1 LYNEKDRNI
10 KWGIIIM
17 STLFQSNTIV
27 EGTELL
33 ALLTSINNKEKTWED
48 VDKEVVLDAMIL
60 HIGSPNSDLREM
72 VYRLFFMSILHGQL
86 DTQTIRKL
94 LDYSVEHLLFKG
106 IGESGTDS
114 VFTRAFTTILIAVI
128 INKDSEVDFL
138 PKETLA
144 EVENQIKK
152 YIELE
157 QDVRGY
163 VPVKGWAH
171 SIAHVADTCDELIK
185 SEKIN
190 QVEYFSIIEV
200 LLKKYCTTPTGFL
213 HGEDD
218 RVVTA
223 VLAMLKKEVGLE
235 ELNLFVE
242 GIPGL
247 LKSQKEEM
255 SSEQYWFVMANCKS
269 LLKSLFIGVSDD
281 PLCDSLQQTIRKS
294 LSQI

>member
-1 LYNEKDRNI
+1 
-10 KWGIIIM
+10 M
-17 STLFQSNTIV
+17 TTLFQSNTIV

-48 VDKEVVLDAMIL
+48 VDQEVVLDAMIL

-72 VYRLFFMSILHGQL
+72 VYRSFYMSIIHDQL
-86 DTQTIRKL
+86 DYETVKKL
-94 LDYSVEHLLFKG
+94 LDYSLKHLLFKG

-128 INKDSEVDFL
+128 IHKDIEVDFL
-138 PKETLA
+138 PKETLI
-144 EVENQIKK
+144 EVKNEIKK

-157 QDVRGY
+157 RDVRGY

-185 SEKIN
+185 SEKIAE
-190 QVEYFSIIEV
+190 VEYFSIVEV
-200 LLKKYCTTPTGFL
+200 LLKKYCRTPTGFL
-213 HGEDD
+213 HGEDE

-235 ELNLFVE
+235 ELKQFVE
-242 GIPGL
+242 GIPSL
-247 LKSQKEEM
+247 LKSQKEEL
-255 SSEQYWFVMANCKS
+255 SSEKYWFVMANCKS
-269 LLKSLFIGVSDD
+269 LLKSLFVEVSDD
-281 PLCDSLQQTIRKS
+281 LLCVSLQQTIRKS

>member
-1 LYNEKDRNI
+1 
-10 KWGIIIM
+10 M

-27 EGTELL
+27 KGTELL

-48 VDKEVVLDAMIL
+48 VNLEVVLDAMVL

-72 VYRLFFMSILHGQL
+72 VYRSFYMSIIHDQL
-86 DTQTIRKL
+86 DYETLKKL
-94 LDYSVEHLLFKG
+94 LDYSLKHLLFKG

-128 INKDSEVDFL
+128 INKDIEVNFL
-138 PKETLA
+138 PKETFD
-144 EVENQIKK
+144 EVKNEIKK

-171 SIAHVADTCDELIK
+171 SIAHVADTCEELIK
-185 SEKIN
+185 SEKMDE
-190 QVEYFSIIEV
+190 VEYFSIIEV
-200 LLKKYCTTPTGFL
+200 LLKTYCTSPTGFL

-223 VLAMLKKEVGLE
+223 VLAMLKKKVGLE
-235 ELNLFVE
+235 ELKQFVK
-242 GIPGL
+242 GIPDL
-247 LKSQKEEM
+247 LKSQKEEL
-255 SSEQYWFVMANCKS
+255 SSEKYWFVMANCVS

-281 PLCDSLQQTIRKS
+281 PLCDSLQQTIRTS

>member
-1 LYNEKDRNI
+1 
-10 KWGIIIM
+10 M

-27 EGTELL
+27 KGTELL

-48 VDKEVVLDAMIL
+48 VNLEVVLDAMVL

-72 VYRLFFMSILHGQL
+72 VYRSFYMSIIHDQL
-86 DTQTIRKL
+86 DYETLKKL
-94 LDYSVEHLLFKG
+94 LDYSLKHLLFKG

-128 INKDSEVDFL
+128 INKDIDVDFL

-144 EVENQIKK
+144 EVKNEIMK

-171 SIAHVADTCDELIK
+171 SIAHVADTCEELIK
-185 SEKIN
+185 SEKMDED
-190 QVEYFSIIEV
+190 EYFSIIEV

-218 RVVTA
+218 RVVIA

-235 ELNLFVE
+235 ELKLFVE
-242 GIPGL
+242 GIPGR
-247 LKSQKEEM
+247 LKTQKEEL
-255 SSEQYWFVMANCKS
+255 SSEKYWFVMANCKS
-269 LLKSLFIGVSDD
+269 LLKSLFIEISDD
-281 PLCDSLQQTIRKS
+281 PLCDSLQQTIRTS

>member
-1 LYNEKDRNI
+1 MKKIDK
-10 KWGIIIM
+10 KWGIKIM
-17 STLFQSNTIV
+17 ATLFQSNTIV
-27 EGTELL
+27 EGNELL

-48 VDKEVVLDAMIL
+48 VDQEVVLDAMIL

-72 VYRLFFMSILHGQL
+72 VYRSFYMLIIHDGLDYEILK
-86 DTQTIRKL
+86 KL
-94 LDYSVEHLLFKG
+94 LDYSVKHLLFKG

-128 INKDSEVDFL
+128 ISKDMEADFL
-138 PKETLA
+138 PKETLT
-144 EVENQIKK
+144 EVKNEVKK

-171 SIAHVADTCDELIK
+171 SIAHVADTCEELIK
-185 SEKIN
+185 SEKIDED
-190 QVEYFSIIEV
+190 EYFSIVEI

-218 RVVTA
+218 RVVIA

-235 ELNLFVE
+235 ELKQFVE
-242 GIPGL
+242 DIPGL
-247 LKSQKEEM
+247 LKSQKEEL
-255 SSEQYWFVMANCKS
+255 SSEKYWFVMANCVS

-281 PLCDSLQQTIRKS
+281 SLSKSLQQTIRKS

>member
-1 LYNEKDRNI
+1 
-10 KWGIIIM
+10 M
-17 STLFQSNTIV
+17 ATLFQSNTIV

-33 ALLTSINNKEKTWED
+33 ALLTSINNNEKTWED
-48 VDKEVVLDAMIL
+48 VDQEVVLDAMIL

-72 VYRLFFMSILHGQL
+72 VYRSFYMSIIHDQL
-86 DTQTIRKL
+86 DYETVKKL
-94 LDYSVEHLLFKG
+94 LDYSLKHLLFKG

-128 INKDSEVDFL
+128 IHKDIEVDFL
-138 PKETLA
+138 PKEKLT
-144 EVENQIKK
+144 EVKNNIKK

-163 VPVKGWAH
+163 LPEKGWAH

-185 SEKIN
+185 SGKIAE
-190 QVEYFSIIEV
+190 VEYFSIIEL

-213 HGEDD
+213 HGEDE
-218 RVVTA
+218 RVVIA

-235 ELNLFVE
+235 ELKQFVE
-242 GIPGL
+242 DIPAI
-247 LKSQKEEM
+247 LKSQKEEL
-255 SSEQYWFVMANCKS
+255 SSEKYWFVMANCKS

-281 PLCDSLQQTIRKS
+281 HLCDSLQQTIRTS
-294 LSQI
+294 LSKI

>member
-1 LYNEKDRNI
+1 
-10 KWGIIIM
+10 M
-17 STLFQSNTIV
+17 ATLFQSNTIV

-48 VDKEVVLDAMIL
+48 VDQEVVLDSMIL
-60 HIGSPNSDLREM
+60 HIGSPNSVLREM
-72 VYRLFFMSILHGQL
+72 VYRSFYMSIIHDQL
-86 DTQTIRKL
+86 DYETVKKL
-94 LDYSVEHLLFKG
+94 LDYSMKHLLFKG

-128 INKDSEVDFL
+128 INKDIEVDFL
-138 PKETLA
+138 PKETLI
-144 EVENQIKK
+144 EVKNDIKK
-152 YIELE
+152 YMKLE
-157 QDVRGY
+157 RDVRGY

-185 SEKIN
+185 NEKIAE
-190 QVEYFSIIEV
+190 VEYFSIIEV

-213 HGEDD
+213 HGEDE

-235 ELNLFVE
+235 ELKLFVK

-269 LLKSLFIGVSDD
+269 LLKSLFLGVSDD
-281 PLCDSLQQTIRKS
+281 PLSNSLQQTIRKS

>member
-1 LYNEKDRNI
+1 MKKIDK
-10 KWGIIIM
+10 KWGIKIM
-17 STLFQSNTIV
+17 ATLFQSNTIV
-27 EGTELL
+27 EGNELL

-48 VDKEVVLDAMIL
+48 VDQEVVLDAMIL

-72 VYRLFFMSILHGQL
+72 VYRSFYMLIIHDGLDYEILK
-86 DTQTIRKL
+86 KL
-94 LDYSVEHLLFKG
+94 LDYSVKHLLFKG
-106 IGESGTDS
+106 IDESGTDS

-128 INKDSEVDFL
+128 ISKDMEADFL
-138 PKETLA
+138 PKETLT
-144 EVENQIKK
+144 EVKNEVKK

-171 SIAHVADTCDELIK
+171 SIAHVADTCEELIK
-185 SEKIN
+185 SEKIDED
-190 QVEYFSIIEV
+190 EYFSIVEI

-218 RVVTA
+218 RVVIA

-235 ELNLFVE
+235 DLKQFVE
-242 GIPGL
+242 DIPGL
-247 LKSQKEEM
+247 LKSQKEEL
-255 SSEQYWFVMANCKS
+255 SSEKYWFVMANCVS

-281 PLCDSLQQTIRKS
+281 SLSKSLQQTIRKS

>member
-1 LYNEKDRNI
+1 
-10 KWGIIIM
+10 M
-17 STLFQSNTIV
+17 ATLFQSNTIV

-33 ALLTSINNKEKTWED
+33 ALLTSINNKEKAWED
-48 VDKEVVLDAMIL
+48 VDQEVVLDSMIL

-72 VYRLFFMSILHGQL
+72 VYRSFYMSIIHDQL
-86 DTQTIRKL
+86 DYETVKKL
-94 LDYSVEHLLFKG
+94 LDYSMKHLLFKG

-185 SEKIN
+185 SEKIAD
-190 QVEYFSIIEV
+190 VKYFSIIEV

-235 ELNLFVE
+235 EFNRIVE

-269 LLKSLFIGVSDD
+269 LLKSLFLGVSDD

>member
-1 LYNEKDRNI
+1 
-10 KWGIIIM
+10 M
-17 STLFQSNTIV
+17 ATLFQSNTIV
-27 EGTELL
+27 EGNELL

-48 VDKEVVLDAMIL
+48 VDQEVVLDAMIL

-72 VYRLFFMSILHGQL
+72 VYRSFYMLIIHDGLDYEILK
-86 DTQTIRKL
+86 KL
-94 LDYSVEHLLFKG
+94 LDYSVKHLLFKG
-106 IGESGTDS
+106 IDESGTDS

-128 INKDSEVDFL
+128 ISKDMEADFL
-138 PKETLA
+138 PKETLT
-144 EVENQIKK
+144 EVKNEVKK

-171 SIAHVADTCDELIK
+171 SIAHVADTCEELIK
-185 SEKIN
+185 SEKIDED
-190 QVEYFSIIEV
+190 EYFSIVEI

-218 RVVTA
+218 RVVIA

-235 ELNLFVE
+235 DLKQFVE
-242 GIPGL
+242 DIPGL
-247 LKSQKEEM
+247 LKSQKEEL
-255 SSEQYWFVMANCKS
+255 SSEKYWFVMANCVS

-281 PLCDSLQQTIRKS
+281 SLSKSLQQTIRKS

>member
-1 LYNEKDRNI
+1 
-10 KWGIIIM
+10 M
-17 STLFQSNTIV
+17 ATLFQSNTIV

-48 VDKEVVLDAMIL
+48 VEQEVVLDAMIL

-72 VYRLFFMSILHGQL
+72 VYRSFYMSIIHDQL
-86 DTQTIRKL
+86 DYETVKKL
-94 LDYSVEHLLFKG
+94 LDYSLKHLLFKG

-128 INKDSEVDFL
+128 IHKDIEVNFL
-138 PKETLA
+138 SKETLI
-144 EVENQIKK
+144 EVKNEIKK

-157 QDVRGY
+157 RDVRGY
-163 VPVKGWAH
+163 IPIKGWAH

-185 SEKIN
+185 SEKIAE
-190 QVEYFSIIEV
+190 VEYFSIIEV

-235 ELNLFVE
+235 ELNRFVE

-247 LKSQKEEM
+247 LKTQKEEL
-255 SSEQYWFVMANCKS
+255 SSEKYWFVMANCKS
-269 LLKSLFIGVSDD
+269 LLKSLFVGVSDD
-281 PLCDSLQQTIRKS
+281 LLYVSLQQTIRKS

>member
-1 LYNEKDRNI
+1 
-10 KWGIIIM
+10 M
-17 STLFQSNTIV
+17 ATLFQSNTIV

-48 VDKEVVLDAMIL
+48 VDQEVVLDAMIL

-72 VYRLFFMSILHGQL
+72 VYRSFYMSIIHNQL
-86 DTQTIRKL
+86 DYETVKKL
-94 LDYSVEHLLFKG
+94 LDYSLKHLLFKG

-128 INKDSEVDFL
+128 IHKDIEVNFL
-138 PKETLA
+138 SKETLI
-144 EVENQIKK
+144 EVKNEIKK

-157 QDVRGY
+157 RDVRGY

-185 SEKIN
+185 SEKIAE
-190 QVEYFSIIEV
+190 VEYFSIVEV
-200 LLKKYCTTPTGFL
+200 LLKKYCTTPNGFL
-213 HGEDD
+213 HGEDE

-235 ELNLFVE
+235 ELNQFVE
-242 GIPGL
+242 SIPGL
-247 LKSQKEEM
+247 LKSQKEEL
-255 SSEQYWFVMANCKS
+255 SSEKYWFVMANCKS

-281 PLCDSLQQTIRKS
+281 LLCVSLQQTIRKS

>member
-1 LYNEKDRNI
+1 
-10 KWGIIIM
+10 M
-17 STLFQSNTIV
+17 ATLFQSNTIV

-48 VDKEVVLDAMIL
+48 VDQEVVLDAMIL

-72 VYRLFFMSILHGQL
+72 VYRSFYMSIIHDQL
-86 DTQTIRKL
+86 NSQTIKKL
-94 LDYSVEHLLFKG
+94 LDYSVKHLLFKG

-128 INKDSEVDFL
+128 IHKDIEVDFL
-138 PKETLA
+138 PKEKLT
-144 EVENQIKK
+144 EVKNNIKK

-157 QDVRGY
+157 RDVRGY

-171 SIAHVADTCDELIK
+171 SIAHVADTCEELIK
-185 SEKIN
+185 SEKIDED
-190 QVEYFSIIEV
+190 EYFSIVEI

-235 ELNLFVE
+235 ELKQFIE
-242 GIPGL
+242 DIPAL
-247 LKSQKEEM
+247 LKSQKEEL
-255 SSEQYWFVMANCKS
+255 SSEKYWFVMANCVS

-281 PLCDSLQQTIRKS
+281 PLCVSLKQTIRKS